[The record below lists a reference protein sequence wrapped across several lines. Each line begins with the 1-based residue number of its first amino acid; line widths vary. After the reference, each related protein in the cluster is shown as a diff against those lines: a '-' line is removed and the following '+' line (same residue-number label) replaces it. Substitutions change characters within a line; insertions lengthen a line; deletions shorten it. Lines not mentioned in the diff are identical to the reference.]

1 MPYFLEKAV
10 NIASTSGLASC
21 SCGSAQTPCD
31 LLLC

>member
-21 SCGSAQTPCD
+21 GCGSAPD
-31 LLLC
+31 PVW